1 MKHANAD
8 WMQPRSDEEQD
19 ESTSRYD
26 DEMNDWKRFVSIVA
40 DKVSRAHVESL
51 KRSAETV
58 QAKTTVSTTT
68 VKTSFGLGKGG
79 CDVRVRF

>member
-1 MKHANAD
+1 MERCNTSSD
-8 WMQPRSDEEQD
+8 WLR
-19 ESTSRYD
+19 ESSNVIAMDR
-26 DEMNDWKRFVSIVA
+26 E
-40 DKVSRAHVESL
+40 VSRAHVEPL

-79 CDVRVRF
+79 CYVRVRF